1 MKIASQ
7 PLVSIVVPVYN
18 EEEFLGECME
28 SILAQT
34 YANWECTIVNN
45 CSTDRSAEIAK
56 RYASRDSRIR
66 FHENQ
71 EFLRAVPNFN
81 RALRQISSS
90 SKYAKIVFSDD
101 WIFPECLERM
111 VEVAEQHPTAGIV
124 GAYGLQGP
132 DVMWSGLPYPTQL
145 ISGREVC
152 RKLFL
157 DDLYVFG
164 TGTSLL
170 FRADLVRARDPFY
183 NESNL
188 HADSEAC
195 CALLGECDFG
205 FVHQVLTFT
214 RVREGSLYQ
223 FSRGMNTLIAGRLH
237 DLVNYGRQCLNEQEF
252 QACLDQKLTE
262 YYRFLAAQVV
272 RRYDRAFWE
281 YHKRK
286 LVEAGAGFDRIRLAG
301 ALCGKFADAA
311 LNPKQALD
319 KFLSRR
325 RSGKPATPAL
335 DASSMAKTKGTAL
348 ALEHVGVGHVGVGNK
363 SGE

>member
-18 EEEFLGECME
+18 EEEFLGECMD
-28 SILAQT
+28 SILTQT

-45 CSTDRSAEIAK
+45 CSTDRSAAIAK
-56 RYASRDSRIR
+56 RFASRDSRIR
-66 FHENQ
+66 LQENQ
-71 EFLRAVPNFN
+71 EFVRAVPNFN
-81 RALRQISSS
+81 GALRQISPS

-111 VEVAEQHPTAGIV
+111 VEVAEQHPTAGVV
-124 GAYGLQGP
+124 GAYGLQGS
-132 DVMWSGLPYPTQL
+132 DVMWAGLPYPSQL

-170 FRADLVRARDPFY
+170 FRADLVRARNPFY

-188 HADSEAC
+188 HADSETC
-195 CALLGECDFG
+195 CALLGECDFS

-214 RVREGSLYQ
+214 RVRDGSLYQ
-223 FSRGMNTLIAGRLH
+223 FSRGMNTLIAGRLY
-237 DLVNYGRQCLNEQEF
+237 DLVNFGRQSLTEQEF
-252 QACLDQKLTE
+252 QSCLEKKLTE
-262 YYRFLAAQVV
+262 YYRFLAAHVV
-272 RRYDRAFWE
+272 RRYDREFWE

-286 LVEAGAGFDRIRLAG
+286 LVEVGVGFDRTRLTR

-319 KFLSRR
+319 KFLSRK
-325 RSGKPATPAL
+325 RSQKPAVPAL
-335 DASSMAKTKGTAL
+335 DASGMAKAKGTAL
-348 ALEHVGVGHVGVGNK
+348 ALEHLRVGNK
-363 SGE
+363 SRE